1 MKVTLI
7 SDIYKFHKMRGRA
20 GEVGLQVSLNFT
32 NDLKPVE
39 GLSGRRSSRPPLS
52 PTSAFEAQLQNM
64 EPFGED
70 SFSIV
75 FQSFKKNG
83 RCQG

>member
-1 MKVTLI
+1 MIILYKEDHRFRTNSLMKVTLI
-7 SDIYKFHKMRGRA
+7 SDIYKFHNMRGRA
-20 GEVGLQVSLNFT
+20 GEVGLQVSRNFT

-64 EPFGED
+64 
-70 SFSIV
+70 V
-75 FQSFKKNG
+75 M
-83 RCQG
+83 R